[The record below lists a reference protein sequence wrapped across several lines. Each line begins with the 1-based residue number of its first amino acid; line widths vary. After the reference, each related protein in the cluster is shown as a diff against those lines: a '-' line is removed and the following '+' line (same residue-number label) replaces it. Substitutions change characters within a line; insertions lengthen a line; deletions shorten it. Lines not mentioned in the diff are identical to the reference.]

1 MAMEFNLEIN
11 VFTIIFMLM
20 LFLGLQMQVSGISKK
35 LDELIS
41 K

>member
-35 LDELIS
+35 LDELI
-41 K
+41 KK

>member
-1 MAMEFNLEIN
+1 MMEFNLEIN

-35 LDELIS
+35 LDELIR

>member
-1 MAMEFNLEIN
+1 MQFNLEIN

-35 LDELIS
+35 LDELI
-41 K
+41 KK